1 MKCEIATLV
10 SREAQTSNTAVYR
23 KDLPKSGCYSA
34 IDIGIRLTNGVTSAI
49 NMDLLDAIKR
59 ISLVVNGNDYRYHL
73 SGQEAF
79 RLYWLRHGHPMPYT
93 WTEAASGVNE
103 VWFRME
109 FGRYIGDSLYG
120 LDLSRFDNVQVAI
133 DYDAVLFGGA
143 VAGTTFATGTFTVTL
158 IAHQFPYTKRPSFR
172 AMLGDR
178 EFYNV
183 ASAASGDIMQGV
195 PSSNP
200 IAELAVMAIE
210 DNIAEGTDITDVMIG
225 KDNFSVL
232 WINAKWYNLQS
243 IQSEGLTEPIERF
256 NLLASNAAVRD
267 THLANIKAAI
277 AKPRAVTT
285 AVA

>member
-1 MKCEIATLV
+1 MKCEIATIV
-10 SREAQTSNTAVYR
+10 SREAQSSNTAVYR
-23 KDLPKSGCYSA
+23 KDLPKSGAYSA
-34 IDIGIRLTNGVTSAI
+34 IDICVRLTNGATSAI

-79 RLYWLRHGHPMPYT
+79 RLYWLRHGHPMPYI
-93 WTEAASGVNE
+93 WTEAANGVNE

-109 FGRYIGDSLYG
+109 FGRYIGDPTYG

-133 DYDAVLFGGA
+133 DYDATLFGGA
-143 VAGTTFATGTFTVTL
+143 VAGTTFATGTFTVTI

-178 EFYNV
+178 EFYNTT
-183 ASAASGDIMQGV
+183 SAASGDIVQSI
-195 PSSNP
+195 PSSNA

-210 DNIAEGTDITDVMIG
+210 DNIAEATDITDIVIG
-225 KDNFSVL
+225 SDNFSKL
-232 WINAKWYNLQS
+232 WINSKWYNLQS
-243 IQSEGLTEPIERF
+243 IQSESMQEPAERF

-267 THLANIKAAI
+267 THLSNIKAAI
-277 AKPRAVTT
+277 AKARAVTT